1 MTHNDFDLY
10 EDIIEPIQK
19 FIENNCTIDNGKI
32 NIDDIKNDIDKLHKM
47 PQEIEFYIRD
57 LKDKVK

>member
-10 EDIIEPIQK
+10 DDIIAPIQK

-32 NIDDIKNDIDKLHKM
+32 NSDEIKNDIDKLHKM
-47 PQEIEFYIRD
+47 PEEIELY
-57 LKDKVK
+57 VKAKEKSK